1 MIRVKTRYSNPNL
14 SVMPGADG
22 DAAAHARFPNVRRRP
37 MRARPLTVLAAIAA
51 VTLVIA
57 GCDEA
62 IVEAKVPAK
71 AYNKVELL
79 PNGVTMH
86 GPPQAVPGSGFDGL
100 QARVQQA
107 TDEAAA
113 GGATLSV
120 AILDRKTHQLVSNGN
135 TQIVGTASVAKLF
148 IADDLLLAESD
159 GKTILSPEDRQALDV
174 MLQSSDDG
182 AAEKFWGQG
191 GGDAIIT
198 QVAGRYGLSSTTPP
212 DDGRW
217 WNTMSSVTDLVHY
230 YDVLLDG
237 SGGLPAERAK
247 IIVNDLARSTPTG
260 IDGYPQRFGIP
271 EALYAETVAVKQ
283 GWMCCIGSAWV
294 HLSTGLIGADR
305 RYVMVVQSLQTSDD
319 ATARETITNAV
330 KTIFPNGR
338 IASTPID

>member
-1 MIRVKTRYSNPNL
+1 
-14 SVMPGADG
+14 
-22 DAAAHARFPNVRRRP
+22 
-37 MRARPLTVLAAIAA
+37 MRARPLTVLTAMAA

-62 IVEAKVPAK
+62 ILSAKVSPKAASRPAHSTPDRPQPPHQ
-71 AYNKVELL
+71 AELMRDVGSM
-79 PNGVTMH
+79 PA
-86 GPPQAVPGSGFDGL
+86 PPQALPSSGFDGL

-113 GGATLSV
+113 AGAALSV
-120 AILDRKTHQLVSNGN
+120 AILDRKTHQLVSSGN

-148 IADDLLLAESD
+148 IADDLLLAESE
-159 GKTILSPEDRQALDV
+159 GKTVLSPDDRQALDV

-212 DDGRW
+212 SDGRW
-217 WNTMSSVTDLVHY
+217 WNTMSSLTDLVHY

-247 IIVNDLARSTPTG
+247 IIVNDLAQSTPNG

-271 EALYAETVAVKQ
+271 EGLYAESVAVKQ

-294 HLSTGLIGADR
+294 HLSTGVIGADH
-305 RYVMVVQSLQTSDD
+305 RYIMVVQSLQTSDD
-319 ATARETITNAV
+319 TTARDTITRAV

-338 IASTPID
+338 IGSTPTD

>member
-1 MIRVKTRYSNPNL
+1 
-14 SVMPGADG
+14 
-22 DAAAHARFPNVRRRP
+22 
-37 MRARPLTVLAAIAA
+37 MRARPLTVLTAMAV
-51 VTLVIA
+51 VTLVLA

-71 AYNKVELL
+71 ASSKRLSSAPNRPSQPPQFNELL
-79 PNGVTMH
+79 LDTITMA
-86 GPPQAVPGSGFDGL
+86 GPPKAVPSAAFNGL
-100 QARVQQA
+100 QARIQQA

-113 GGATLSV
+113 SGATLSV
-120 AILDRKTHQLVSNGN
+120 AILDRKTHELVSNGN

-148 IADDLLLAESD
+148 IADDLLLQESE
-159 GKTILSPEDRQALDV
+159 GKTALSAEDRQALDV

-198 QVAGRYGLSSTTPP
+198 QVASRYGLSSTTPP

-217 WNTMSSVTDLVHY
+217 WNTMSSMTDLIHY

-247 IIVNDLARSTPTG
+247 IIVNDLAQSTPNG

-271 EALYAETVAVKQ
+271 DGLYAETVAVKQ
-283 GWMCCIGSAWV
+283 GWMCCIGSAWM
-294 HLSTGLIGADR
+294 HLSTGVIGADR
-305 RYVMVVQSLQTSDD
+305 RYVMVVQSLQTTDD
-319 ATARETITNAV
+319 ATARETITRAV

-338 IASTPID
+338 IGSTPIY